1 MSFLKTVARVPW
13 RWSEPVRRRVVFRM
27 LHYGRHLLEPVG
39 ASLQRLEAQ
48 VRALDEKV
56 ERGEAVQRAIEGH
69 TAERV
74 DMARARLDAELRGL
88 AEAHRAAASRELGSL
103 SATLGGLVRDADR
116 ILGRLEDL
124 ASASNP
130 RRAATL
136 AGATI
141 DVAAFASSPAT
152 MVSYAQNREDVL
164 LQRLF
169 PRDHLGFYVDVG
181 AGDPV
186 EFSVT
191 KHFYDRGWHG
201 INLEPAAHYFDR
213 LVAQRPR
220 DVNLKIGAWD
230 SDGELD
236 LLEATTPTGLS
247 TFLEDVARSGGMAGI
262 EFRRRRVPVSTLVS
276 VLGAYAPDVIDFLKV
291 DVEGAE
297 SRVLAGNDW
306 GRFRPRVVVVES
318 TRPGSTAQT
327 HEEWET
333 DGGDGASQRLRR
345 IPALR
350 GRRLGRR
357 PPGAPRSPGTRD
369 RRAALRP
376 RASGA
381 AAHRPTGVALASVPR
396 LIGRGY
402 ARQAG
407 AAASGP
413 GSMPDRSQWAR
424 KRRTAAP

>member
-1 MSFLKTVARVPW
+1 
-13 RWSEPVRRRVVFRM
+13 M

-333 DGGDGASQRLRR
+333 ELLRSGYVFAAFDGLNRFYVRSEDAALAELLRTPANVFDGFLPYEVVASVVDH
-345 IPALR
+345 
-350 GRRLGRR
+350 LGRLEALGLEIAGLR
-357 PPGAPRSPGTRD
+357 SALERLERQHTVLLESRSPLSRD
-369 RRAALRP
+369 
-376 RASGA
+376 
-381 AAHRPTGVALASVPR
+381 
-396 LIGRGY
+396 
-402 ARQAG
+402 
-407 AAASGP
+407 
-413 GSMPDRSQWAR
+413 
-424 KRRTAAP
+424 